1 MVEPSGWTGRCGS
14 KGGKAVA
21 RVASPART
29 ETPKEA
35 RILTLIVVSSKCVEV
50 VQSCLSGKGGRD
62 DGVQTKMKKKGV
74 IRRIYKPMGIRALRF
89 TVKGSD
95 NKSSY
100 LH

>member
-21 RVASPART
+21 KVASPART

-35 RILTLIVVSSKCVEV
+35 RILMLIVVSSKCVDV
-50 VQSCLSGKGGRD
+50 LRSCLSGKGGRD
-62 DGVQTKMKKKGV
+62 DGVQTKMKKNGV
-74 IRRIYKPMGIRALRF
+74 KRRIYKPVGIKALKF
-89 TVKGSD
+89 TVRGSD